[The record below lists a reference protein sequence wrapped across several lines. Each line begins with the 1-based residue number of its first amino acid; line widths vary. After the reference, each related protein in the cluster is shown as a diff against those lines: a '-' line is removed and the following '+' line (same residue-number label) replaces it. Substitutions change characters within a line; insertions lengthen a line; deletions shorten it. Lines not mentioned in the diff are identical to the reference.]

1 MGVSL
6 EEGYNREAHSR
17 ANRPAFKSQG
27 RKDKGALKGLGVYF
41 DKISNKASSS
51 KWEGRALS

>member
-1 MGVSL
+1 MRVSL
-6 EEGYNREAHSR
+6 EGGYSREAHSH

-27 RKDKGALKGLGVYF
+27 GKDKGALKGLGVYF
-41 DKISNKASSS
+41 DKISNKAASS